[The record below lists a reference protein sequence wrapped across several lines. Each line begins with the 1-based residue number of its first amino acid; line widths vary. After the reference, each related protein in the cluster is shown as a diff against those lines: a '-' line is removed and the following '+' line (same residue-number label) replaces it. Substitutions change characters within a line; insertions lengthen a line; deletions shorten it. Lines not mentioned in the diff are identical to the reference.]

1 MTAFQRLLQYVGK
14 YTLFYNHNHLP
25 ASIRAGTVRA
35 FAGVRPPRLLRRGS
49 FPVGYYALC

>member
-1 MTAFQRLLQYVGK
+1 MATFQRLSQYVGK

-25 ASIRAGTVRA
+25 AFILAGTVRA
-35 FAGVRPPRLLRRGS
+35 FAGVRPPRLFHRGS